1 MRRLGIDGKG
11 AIGLAIVALIAAAAV
26 LAPFLAPLDPNEQD
40 LLNTL
45 MPPAWSAQGT
55 IEHVLGT
62 DRLGQ
67 DILSRIVYG
76 ARVSLIVAVGAVSL
90 SASLG
95 IVLGMLAGF
104 VGRAMGTI
112 VMRAAD
118 IVLAIPFILL

>member
-11 AIGLAIVALIAAAAV
+11 AIGLAIVALIAAAGV
-26 LAPFLAPLDPNEQD
+26 MAPWLAPLDPNEQD

-55 IEHVLGT
+55 AEHVLGT

-76 ARVSLIVAVGAVSL
+76 ARVSLIVAL
-90 SASLG
+90 SAVALSATLG
-95 IVLGMLAGF
+95 TFLGMLAGF
-104 VGRAMGTI
+104 VGR
-112 VMRAAD
+112 V
-118 IVLAIPFILL
+118 